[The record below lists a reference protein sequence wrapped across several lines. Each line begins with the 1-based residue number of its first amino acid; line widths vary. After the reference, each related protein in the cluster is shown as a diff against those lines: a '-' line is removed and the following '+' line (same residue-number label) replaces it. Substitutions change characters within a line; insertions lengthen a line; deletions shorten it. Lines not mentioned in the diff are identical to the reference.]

1 MAERKLPEGE
11 GKQVKIKV
19 PYGDFSTGAGIAA
32 EALRQARDWP
42 EELNLRD
49 GHYGVKKVRGKAGD
63 YVLFTFRRV
72 DAQPVRS

>member
-19 PYGDFSTGAGIAA
+19 PYAQLLNRCRLAA

-42 EELNLRD
+42 EELDLRD

-72 DAQPVRS
+72 DAEPV

>member
-19 PYGDFSTGAGIAA
+19 PYSDFSTGAGIAA
-32 EALRQARDWP
+32 EALD
-42 EELNLRD
+42 LRD